1 MYQDDRQ
8 ISGKKLIPRLSV
20 GCIVFTVV
28 GLLGTWGIA
37 QVMTAY
43 KIYPHFGSHQIPRKP

>member
-1 MYQDDRQ
+1 VYQDDRQ